1 MPKKFNVVLYSTSFN
16 WILILASF
24 IPGSGILIIQSFNN
38 SESSSLLVLFFQSA
52 IALAFGIVFFVPLW
66 RRLNLKHEG
75 EFILE
80 RYSGKAAIV
89 LHRFRSGYLYFIVIP
104 LLIALQLSS
113 IKVVNGFPFFSQYLP
128 FIIGIS
134 IAVIGVAGYGFK
146 RMIYFE
152 TIVAIAT
159 LVMVGL
165 YAVYHPTDLSSKS
178 FDFAGSLSWS
188 MIIPPLFF
196 FWWFAGIVDMPD
208 MRAQKLLSLRGQ
220 RFGSWLVALP
230 FLLVCCIQGVFL
242 AFPMTGNGTNY
253 NLVYLVLFFNI
264 LVVVLSL
271 MHWSAHLFEQCF
283 SRSNIARIAMVFC
296 VFMAMV
302 WVYFGQSTQ
311 AIFSQF
317 VLMTAGVGPV
327 YLLRWF
333 WPRINA
339 LTQLSAMIGAFAIPI
354 LYRLTGIDS
363 TTYEMIV
370 HTGIINCVLWLSVMI
385 LTSNKNE
392 ITAAQEFIQRINARN
407 EILSWKSWL
416 KFLFL
421 SAVFLLAILFLSVYD
436 YLNS

>member
-113 IKVVNGFPFFSQYLP
+113 IKVVHGFPFFSQYLP

-178 FDFAGSLSWS
+178 FDFADSLSWS

-242 AFPMTGNGTNY
+242 AFPMIGNGTNY
-253 NLVYLVLFFNI
+253 NMVYLVLFFNI

-283 SRSNIARIAMVFC
+283 AKNNLPRIAMVFC
-296 VFMAMV
+296 VSIAMV
-302 WVYFGQSTQ
+302 WVYFGQTTQ
-311 AIFSQF
+311 AIFSQIL
-317 VLMTAGVGPV
+317 LMTAGVGPV

-339 LTQLSAMIGAFAIPI
+339 WTQFSAMIGAIVIPI
-354 LYRLTGIDS
+354 VYRWCAIDS
-363 TTYEMIV
+363 TPYEMLFHV
-370 HTGIINCVLWLSVMI
+370 GLINCTIWISVMA
-385 LTSNKNE
+385 LTVNRTE
-392 ITAAQEFIQRINARN
+392 MELARAFIQKLDARK
-407 EILSWKSWL
+407 EILAWRNWIY
-416 KFLFL
+416 
-421 SAVFLLAILFLSVYD
+421 FLLLCFIFCLAISGLSIFVQSD
-436 YLNS
+436 

>member
-16 WILILASF
+16 WMLVLASF
-24 IPGSGILIIQSFNN
+24 IPGSGILIIQSLNN

-80 RYSGKAAIV
+80 RYSGKASIV

-113 IKVVNGFPFFSQYLP
+113 IKVVNGFPFFSEYLP
-128 FIIGIS
+128 LVIGIS
-134 IAVIGVAGYGFK
+134 ILIVGLLGYGFK
-146 RMIYFE
+146 IMIYFE
-152 TIVAIAT
+152 TVVAVAT
-159 LVMVGL
+159 LIMVAL
-165 YAVYHPTDLSSKS
+165 YLAYHPTEINSGS
-178 FDFAGSLSWS
+178 FDFAASLSWS
-188 MIIPPLFF
+188 MIIPPIFF

-208 MRAQKLLSLRGQ
+208 MRAQKLLALRGQ

-230 FLLVCCIQGVFL
+230 FLLVCSIQGVFL

-253 NLVYLVLFFNI
+253 NMVYLVLFFNI

-283 SRSNIARIAMVFC
+283 SKIKFARFSMVFC
-296 VFMAMV
+296 ISMAMV

-317 VLMTAGVGPV
+317 VLMTSGVGPV

-354 LYRLTGIDS
+354 IYRLIGIDS

-385 LTSNKNE
+385 LTSNKIE
-392 ITAAQEFIQRINARN
+392 ITAAEEFIQRINARN
-407 EILSWKSWL
+407 EILSFKSWL

-421 SAVFLLAILFLSVYD
+421 SAVFLLAIMLFELFG
-436 YLNS
+436 